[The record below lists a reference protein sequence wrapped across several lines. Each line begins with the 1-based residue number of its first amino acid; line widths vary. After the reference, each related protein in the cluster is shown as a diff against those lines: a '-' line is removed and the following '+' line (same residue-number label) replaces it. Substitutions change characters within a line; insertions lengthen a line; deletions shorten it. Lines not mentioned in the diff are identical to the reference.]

1 MNEVTLKL
9 RSRVKSGVW
18 SGGKGRGPGRGNSM
32 CKDPEEEGKSRNT
45 KITKLAESRVR
56 I

>member
-32 CKDPEEEGKSRNT
+32 CKDPEERKNT
-45 KITKLAESRVR
+45 ARGWGR
-56 I
+56 PAGP